1 MVSMDGLSER
11 FSNSDDHRGQGAASG
26 AAAGQDPR
34 AMTGRIPRWGGAE
47 RVAFLTSVRLF
58 APLPPAILTQIG
70 PGDIFAI
77 ADGEPRSAS

>member
-1 MVSMDGLSER
+1 
-11 FSNSDDHRGQGAASG
+11 
-26 AAAGQDPR
+26 
-34 AMTGRIPRWGGAE
+34 MTGRIPRWGGAE

-58 APLPPAILTQIG
+58 AALPPAILTQIG